1 MRFLHSEIQEAV
13 NQALT
18 EDRTRYDVTTRA
30 LVQSELIGRA
40 VIISKAHG
48 VLAGIDTAKE
58 TFRQVDP
65 SINFVA
71 QKKDTAVLT
80 PGTPNSAIDSNLIA
94 KVNGPL
100 ASILTAERTALNFL
114 QHLSGIASTTNK
126 YVQAIQDHNC
136 IILDTRKTIPGLRE
150 LQKYAVA
157 VGGGKNHRKNLGDG
171 VLIKDNHIKAA
182 AIEGLSLA
190 GVIERARER
199 APSNMKVEVEVE
211 TLEQVQDAVDVGAD
225 ILLLDNMTL
234 SQLDAAV
241 SLVNGRAVTEASG
254 SVTLAN
260 VADVAATGVDMISVG
275 ALTHSANALD
285 ISLDIV
291 EIT

>member
-1 MRFLHSEIQEAV
+1 MHFLHSNIQEAV
-13 NQALT
+13 TKALT
-18 EDRTRYDVTTRA
+18 EDRARDDVTTEA
-30 LVQSELIGRA
+30 LVRSELVGRA

-58 TFRQVDP
+58 TFRQGDS
-65 SINFVA
+65 SISFVA

-80 PGTPNSAIDSNLIA
+80 PDTSIDSNLIA
-94 KVNGPL
+94 KVNGSL
-100 ASILTAERTALNFL
+100 ASIITAERTALNFL

-136 IILDTRKTIPGLRE
+136 TILDTRKTTPGLRE
-150 LQKYAVA
+150 LQKYAVS
-157 VGGGKNHRKNLGDG
+157 VGGGKNHRKDLSDG

-182 AIEGLSLA
+182 AIEGLTL
-190 GVIERARER
+190 GDVIRRARER

-211 TLEQVQDAVDVGAD
+211 TLEQVQEAVAVGAD
-225 ILLLDNMTL
+225 IILLDNMTL
-234 SQLDAAV
+234 IQLDAAV
-241 SLVNGRAVTEASG
+241 SLVDGRAITEASG
-254 SVTLAN
+254 NVTLAN
-260 VADVAATGVDMISVG
+260 VADIAATGVDMISIG

>member
-1 MRFLHSEIQEAV
+1 MHFLHSNIQAAV
-13 NQALT
+13 TKALT
-18 EDRTRYDVTTRA
+18 EDRARDDVTTEA
-30 LVQSELIGRA
+30 LVRSELVGRA

-58 TFRQVDP
+58 TFRQVDS
-65 SINFVA
+65 SISFVA

-80 PGTPNSAIDSNLIA
+80 PDTSIDSNLIA
-94 KVNGPL
+94 KVNGSL
-100 ASILTAERTALNFL
+100 ASIITAERTALNFL

-126 YVQAIQDHNC
+126 DVQAIQDHNC
-136 IILDTRKTIPGLRE
+136 TILDTRKTTPGLRE
-150 LQKYAVA
+150 LQKYAVS
-157 VGGGKNHRKNLGDG
+157 VGGGKNHRKDLSDG

-182 AIEGLSLA
+182 AIEGLTL
-190 GVIERARER
+190 GDVIRRARER

-211 TLEQVQDAVDVGAD
+211 TLEQVQEAVAVGAD
-225 ILLLDNMTL
+225 IILLDNMTL
-234 SQLDAAV
+234 IQLDAAV
-241 SLVNGRAVTEASG
+241 SLVDGRAITEASG
-254 SVTLAN
+254 NVTLAN
-260 VADVAATGVDMISVG
+260 VADIAATGVDMISIG

>member
-1 MRFLHSEIQEAV
+1 MHFLHSNIQEAV
-13 NQALT
+13 TKALT
-18 EDRTRYDVTTRA
+18 EDRARDDVTTEA
-30 LVQSELIGRA
+30 LVRSELLGRA

-58 TFRQVDP
+58 TFRQVDS
-65 SINFVA
+65 SISFVA

-80 PGTPNSAIDSNLIA
+80 PDTSIDSNLIA
-94 KVNGPL
+94 KVNGSL
-100 ASILTAERTALNFL
+100 ASIITAERTALNFL

-136 IILDTRKTIPGLRE
+136 TILDTRKTTPGLRE
-150 LQKYAVA
+150 LQKYAVS
-157 VGGGKNHRKNLGDG
+157 VGGGKNHRKDLSDG

-182 AIEGLSLA
+182 AIEGLTL
-190 GVIERARER
+190 GDVIRRARER

-211 TLEQVQDAVDVGAD
+211 TLEQVQEAVAVGAD
-225 ILLLDNMTL
+225 IILLDNMTL
-234 SQLDAAV
+234 IQLDAAV
-241 SLVNGRAVTEASG
+241 SLVDGRAITEASG
-254 SVTLAN
+254 NVTLAN
-260 VADVAATGVDMISVG
+260 VADIAATGVDMISIG

>member
-1 MRFLHSEIQEAV
+1 MHFLHSNIQEAV
-13 NQALT
+13 TKALT
-18 EDRTRYDVTTRA
+18 EDRARDDVTTES
-30 LVQSELIGRA
+30 LVRSELVGRA

-58 TFRQVDP
+58 TFRQVDS
-65 SINFVA
+65 SISFVA

-80 PGTPNSAIDSNLIA
+80 PDTSIDSNLIA
-94 KVNGPL
+94 KVSGSL
-100 ASILTAERTALNFL
+100 ASIITAERTALNFL

-136 IILDTRKTIPGLRE
+136 TILDTRKTTPGLRE
-150 LQKYAVA
+150 LQKYAVS
-157 VGGGKNHRKNLGDG
+157 VGGGKNHRKDLSDG

-182 AIEGLSLA
+182 AIEGLTL
-190 GVIERARER
+190 GDVIRRARER

-211 TLEQVQDAVDVGAD
+211 TLEQVQEAVAVGAD
-225 ILLLDNMTL
+225 IILLDNMTL
-234 SQLDAAV
+234 IQLDAAV
-241 SLVNGRAVTEASG
+241 SLVDGRAITEASG
-254 SVTLAN
+254 NVTLAN
-260 VADVAATGVDMISVG
+260 VADIAATGVDMISIG

>member
-1 MRFLHSEIQEAV
+1 MHFLHSNIQAAV
-13 NQALT
+13 TKALT
-18 EDRTRYDVTTRA
+18 EDRARDDVTTEA
-30 LVQSELIGRA
+30 LVRSELVGRA

-58 TFRQVDP
+58 TFRQVDS
-65 SINFVA
+65 SISFVA

-80 PGTPNSAIDSNLIA
+80 PDTSIDSNLIA
-94 KVNGPL
+94 KVNGSL
-100 ASILTAERTALNFL
+100 ASIITAERTALNFL

-126 YVQAIQDHNC
+126 DVQAIQDHNC
-136 IILDTRKTIPGLRE
+136 TILDTRKTTPGLRE
-150 LQKYAVA
+150 LQKYAVS
-157 VGGGKNHRKNLGDG
+157 VGGGKNHRKDLSDG

-182 AIEGLSLA
+182 AIEGLTL
-190 GVIERARER
+190 GDVIRRARER

-211 TLEQVQDAVDVGAD
+211 TLEQVQEAVAVGAD
-225 ILLLDNMTL
+225 IILLDNMTL
-234 SQLDAAV
+234 IQLDAAV
-241 SLVNGRAVTEASG
+241 SLVNGRAITEASG
-254 SVTLAN
+254 NVTLAN
-260 VADVAATGVDMISVG
+260 VADIAATGVDMISIG

>member
-1 MRFLHSEIQEAV
+1 MHFLHSNIQEAV
-13 NQALT
+13 TKALT
-18 EDRTRYDVTTRA
+18 EDRARDDVTTEA
-30 LVQSELIGRA
+30 LVRSELVGRA

-58 TFRQVDP
+58 TFRQVDS
-65 SINFVA
+65 SISFVA

-80 PGTPNSAIDSNLIA
+80 PDTSIDSNLIA
-94 KVNGPL
+94 KVNGSL
-100 ASILTAERTALNFL
+100 ASIITAERTALNFL

-136 IILDTRKTIPGLRE
+136 TILDTRKTTPGLRE
-150 LQKYAVA
+150 LQKYAVS
-157 VGGGKNHRKNLGDG
+157 VGGGKNHRKDLSDG

-182 AIEGLSLA
+182 AIEGLTL
-190 GVIERARER
+190 GDVIRRARER

-211 TLEQVQDAVDVGAD
+211 TLEQVQEAVAVGAD
-225 ILLLDNMTL
+225 IILLDNMTL
-234 SQLDAAV
+234 IQLDAAV
-241 SLVNGRAVTEASG
+241 SLVDGRAITEASG
-254 SVTLAN
+254 NVTLAN
-260 VADVAATGVDMISVG
+260 VADIAATGVDMISVG

>member
-1 MRFLHSEIQEAV
+1 MHFLHSNIQEAV
-13 NQALT
+13 TKALT
-18 EDRTRYDVTTRA
+18 EDRARDDVTTEA
-30 LVQSELIGRA
+30 LVRSELVGRA

-58 TFRQVDP
+58 TFRQVDS
-65 SINFVA
+65 SISFVA

-80 PGTPNSAIDSNLIA
+80 PDTSIDSNLIA
-94 KVNGPL
+94 KVSGSL
-100 ASILTAERTALNFL
+100 ASIITAERTALNFL

-136 IILDTRKTIPGLRE
+136 TILDTRKTTPGLRE
-150 LQKYAVA
+150 LQKYAVS
-157 VGGGKNHRKNLGDG
+157 VGGGKNHRKDLSDG

-182 AIEGLSLA
+182 AIEGLTL
-190 GVIERARER
+190 GDVIRRARER

-211 TLEQVQDAVDVGAD
+211 TLEQVQEAVAVGAD
-225 ILLLDNMTL
+225 IILLDNMTL
-234 SQLDAAV
+234 IQLDAAV
-241 SLVNGRAVTEASG
+241 SLVDGRAITEASG
-254 SVTLAN
+254 NVTLAN
-260 VADVAATGVDMISVG
+260 VADIAATGVDMISIG

>member
-1 MRFLHSEIQEAV
+1 MHFLHSNIQEAV
-13 NQALT
+13 TKALT
-18 EDRTRYDVTTRA
+18 EDRARDDVTTEA
-30 LVQSELIGRA
+30 LVRSELVGRA

-58 TFRQVDP
+58 TFRQVDS
-65 SINFVA
+65 SISFVA

-80 PGTPNSAIDSNLIA
+80 PDTSIDSNLIA
-94 KVNGPL
+94 KVNGSL
-100 ASILTAERTALNFL
+100 ASIITAERTALNFL

-136 IILDTRKTIPGLRE
+136 TILDTRKTTPGLRE
-150 LQKYAVA
+150 LQKYAVS
-157 VGGGKNHRKNLGDG
+157 VGGGKNHRKDLSDG

-182 AIEGLSLA
+182 AIEGLTL
-190 GVIERARER
+190 GDVIRRARER

-211 TLEQVQDAVDVGAD
+211 TLEQVQEAVAVGAD
-225 ILLLDNMTL
+225 IILLDNMTL
-234 SQLDAAV
+234 IQLDAAV
-241 SLVNGRAVTEASG
+241 SLVNGRAITEASG
-254 SVTLAN
+254 NVTLAN
-260 VADVAATGVDMISVG
+260 VADIAATGVDMISIG

>member
-1 MRFLHSEIQEAV
+1 MHFLHSNIQEAV
-13 NQALT
+13 TKALT
-18 EDRTRYDVTTRA
+18 EDRARDDVTTEA
-30 LVQSELIGRA
+30 LVRSELVGRA

-58 TFRQVDP
+58 TFRQVDS
-65 SINFVA
+65 SISFVA

-80 PGTPNSAIDSNLIA
+80 PDTSIDSNLIA
-94 KVNGPL
+94 KVNGSL
-100 ASILTAERTALNFL
+100 ASIITAERTALNFL

-136 IILDTRKTIPGLRE
+136 TILDTRKTTPGLRE
-150 LQKYAVA
+150 LQKYAVS
-157 VGGGKNHRKNLGDG
+157 VGGGKNHRKDLSDG

-182 AIEGLSLA
+182 AIEGLTL
-190 GVIERARER
+190 GDVIRRARER

-211 TLEQVQDAVDVGAD
+211 TLEQVQEAVAVGAD
-225 ILLLDNMTL
+225 IILLDNMTL
-234 SQLDAAV
+234 IQLDAAV
-241 SLVNGRAVTEASG
+241 SLVDGRAITEASG
-254 SVTLAN
+254 NVTLAN
-260 VADVAATGVDMISVG
+260 VADIAATGVDMISIG